1 MKLRRSKEQPAM
13 QQVFGN
19 RLRKKIDGVWFDYYP
34 AATKTRT
41 QRRDPGKL
49 APSIKTKKRRKS

>member
-1 MKLRRSKEQPAM
+1 MRWRRSRETHLHPNNQP
-13 QQVFGN
+13 
-19 RLRKKIDGVWFDYYP
+19 LRKKIDGVWFDYYP
-34 AATKTRT
+34 VATKTRT